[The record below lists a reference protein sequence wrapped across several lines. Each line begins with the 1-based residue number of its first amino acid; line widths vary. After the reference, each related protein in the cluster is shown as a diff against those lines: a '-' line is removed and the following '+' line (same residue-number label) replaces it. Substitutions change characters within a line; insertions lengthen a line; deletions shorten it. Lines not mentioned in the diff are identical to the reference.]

1 MQSSSHNSARALVGV
16 CALLTT
22 SSLKADFEGPYTVTP
37 PAPGVYSGPQVS
49 TNYGSWSVWR
59 GESKVNTLN
68 APAELTLEVPAYSFF
83 ANQLRFVT
91 RAAAGGTVSFDC
103 TTVSTYPGS
112 INWVRESGGARPTYS
127 PLDTGPAG
135 APKHFEFPVQAGDLF
150 GFYLGSGGCVVINDD
165 IWTHTLTVENFVA
178 PVPPLLT
185 LLSPT
190 VLRWQGSSNWT
201 YTVQTTTNLVSTNWV
216 TVGTVT
222 STGTDC
228 CFTNADTS
236 GAQRFYRVTLP

>member
-1 MQSSSHNSARALVGV
+1 MKSSSHDSLRALVGM

-22 SSLKADFEGPYTVTP
+22 LALKADFDGLYSLTP
-37 PAPGVYSGPQVS
+37 PAPGVYSGSQVS
-49 TNYGSWSVWR
+49 TNYGHWSVWR
-59 GESKVNTLN
+59 GESKVNTSN

-91 RAAAGGTVSFDC
+91 RAVASGTVSFDC

-127 PLDTGPAG
+127 RLDTGPAG
-135 APKHFEFPVQAGDLF
+135 VPKHFEFPVQAGDLF
-150 GFYLGSGGCVVINDD
+150 GFFLSSGGCVVINDD

-185 LLSPT
+185 MLSPT
-190 VLRWQGSSNWT
+190 VLRWQGPSNLT
-201 YTVQTTTNLVSTNWV
+201 YTVQTTTDLVSANWV

-222 STGTDC
+222 ASGTEC

-236 GAQRFYRVTLP
+236 GSQRFFRVILP